1 MKASNLQLRVSALW
15 RTGNLNRIDAR
26 FYLTQIPTDE
36 PSWSDPLNLSAV
48 KRSSRCCLMTKFR
61 FRICLHQLSDR
72 TTAWIERLASAAVH
86 LFLSCLA
93 LQTVSGATRDTPD
106 LLRSRPHSSFHD
118 ATIEAVRVLTRLP
131 DRMVSHATQ
140 THSSTQ
146 EPKLERSTKQYV
158 IFQAVTETIS
168 QTSDETKQGDIATT
182 QQQKDTE
189 TQTLSEQEIQQ
200 IKQAIESLGAKQFA
214 DRERAATKLLNAGK
228 LAIPEMQRAIEQST
242 DAETRLR
249 IEQVVKQ
256 LADGDLQA
264 RIKAFLAGQEV
275 QFKGWPVVQRFL
287 GNSITIREL
296 FVEIM
301 EEHPYVGESM
311 EGTTRER
318 AIALE
323 STLAAV
329 QPKLNTIRD
338 EPRRADLFSLL
349 LVALDPEVPLPALHE
364 QIILRLCQRSLV
376 TEIRKDASLSGPFAA
391 LMNRWIL
398 RAGTT
403 NREDILLTGMEMNL
417 SSTLILAVSTLEEN
431 GSADTIATAFQVIT
445 RFGGRQHIPLIENFF
460 TKEEVVGAP
469 ALRDDPSLPQL
480 GDIAVATVAILLG
493 QPLEEIGM
501 EKIALHPT
509 RGFLLPSRLFEND
522 PSEQRKASRSKVREW
537 MTQEVVPSFSPN

>member
-61 FRICLHQLSDR
+61 FKNCLYPLSDR
-72 TTAWIERLASAAVH
+72 TTAWIERLASAAAH

-93 LQTVSGATRDTPD
+93 LQPVSGATRDIAD

-131 DRMVSHATQ
+131 DRMVSHGTQ

-158 IFQAVTETIS
+158 IFQAVTESIP
-168 QTSDETKQGDIATT
+168 QASDETKQSNIATT

>member
-1 MKASNLQLRVSALW
+1 
-15 RTGNLNRIDAR
+15 
-26 FYLTQIPTDE
+26 
-36 PSWSDPLNLSAV
+36 
-48 KRSSRCCLMTKFR
+48 
-61 FRICLHQLSDR
+61 
-72 TTAWIERLASAAVH
+72 
-86 LFLSCLA
+86 
-93 LQTVSGATRDTPD
+93 
-106 LLRSRPHSSFHD
+106 
-118 ATIEAVRVLTRLP
+118 
-131 DRMVSHATQ
+131 
-140 THSSTQ
+140 
-146 EPKLERSTKQYV
+146 
-158 IFQAVTETIS
+158 
-168 QTSDETKQGDIATT
+168 
-182 QQQKDTE
+182 
-189 TQTLSEQEIQQ
+189 
-200 IKQAIESLGAKQFA
+200 
-214 DRERAATKLLNAGK
+214 
-228 LAIPEMQRAIEQST
+228 MQRAIEQST